1 MMAMNSLLAITV
13 LSLSAISYQQQMLG
27 ELQELNG
34 YLKELAQQ
42 GGSLQKLPAD
52 DQAVEDIV
60 DLYDR
65 VGQKSGGNL
74 APRDQDFFLK
84 AKQLRRRSR

>member
-13 LSLSAISYQQQMLG
+13 LSLSATSYQQQMLG

-34 YLKELAQQ
+34 YLKELEQQ
-42 GGSLQKLPAD
+42 GNSSHKSSTN
-52 DQAVEDIV
+52 QAGEDIV

-65 VGQKSGGNL
+65 VGQRSGANL

>member
-1 MMAMNSLLAITV
+1 MMAINSLLAITV
-13 LSLSAISYQQQMLG
+13 LSLSATSYQQQMLR
-27 ELQELNG
+27 ELQQLNG
-34 YLKELAQQ
+34 YLKELEKR
-42 GGSLQKLPAD
+42 GGSPQESPA

-65 VGQKSGGNL
+65 VGQRSGENL

-84 AKQLRRRSR
+84 TKQLRRRSR

>member
-13 LSLSAISYQQQMLG
+13 LSLSATSYQQQMLR

-34 YLKELAQQ
+34 YLQELEQPGDSLHKSPTAQV
-42 GGSLQKLPAD
+42 
-52 DQAVEDIV
+52 VEDIV
-60 DLYDR
+60 DIYER
-65 VGQKSGGNL
+65 VGQKSGENL